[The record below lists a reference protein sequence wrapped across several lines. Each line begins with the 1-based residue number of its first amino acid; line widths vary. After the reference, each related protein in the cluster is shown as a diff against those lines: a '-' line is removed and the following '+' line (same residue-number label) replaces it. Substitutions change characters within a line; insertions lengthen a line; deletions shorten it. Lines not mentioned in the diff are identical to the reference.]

1 MARGGTAAL
10 RPIAAALV
18 LWVLTVAGAV
28 PAASQPAAPTA
39 IAAAPDRTTYLQ
51 RAGVEMDGWRLKLH
65 GMEDKAE
72 ATGQVA
78 ATAAEADLRAAWN
91 RIEADARNLQAATA
105 AGWEEAK
112 SSFEQS
118 SRDLQQAWNK
128 SRL

>member
-1 MARGGTAAL
+1 MARARSAIL
-10 RPIAAALV
+10 RQASAVATLGVFMAVGV
-18 LWVLTVAGAV
+18 LPTPG
-28 PAASQPAAPTA
+28 QTAAPTA

-51 RAGVEMDGWRLKLH
+51 RAEVEMDGWRLKLH

-78 ATAAEADLRAAWN
+78 ATAAEADLRTAWN
-91 RIEADARNLQAATA
+91 RAEADARNLRTATA

-112 SSFEQS
+112 SSFEQT
-118 SRDLQQAWNK
+118 SRDLQRAWDR